1 MQTLR
6 EESIYNELDLYA
18 AAKRASIFVDKKKKF
33 AVVQATDTYIPIEEF
48 QKVFEKVSELIKDS
62 NIEKLIFDK
71 RALKV
76 FHQPSMEWYFIEWKS
91 DMYNY
96 GLTRHR
102 KLLPDDEIFRESVKI
117 GREKIF
123 KENPDLNLDKLDIKY
138 FDSLQEAIAN

>member
-1 MQTLR
+1 MQTVL
-6 EESIYNELDLYA
+6 EESIYNKLELYA
-18 AAKRASIFVDKKKKF
+18 AAKRASIFVNRESKF

-48 QKVFEKVSELIKDS
+48 QKIFHKVSELIKDS
-62 NIEKLIFDK
+62 DIGKLIFDK

-96 GLTRHR
+96 GLVHHR
-102 KLLPDDEIFRESVKI
+102 KLLPDDEVFRESVKI

-123 KENPDLNLDKLDIKY
+123 RENPDLNLEKLDIKY
-138 FDSLQEAIAN
+138 CDTLKNAIEI

>member
-1 MQTLR
+1 MQTVH
-6 EESIYNELDLYA
+6 EESIYKELNLYA
-18 AAKRASIFVDKKKKF
+18 AAKRASIFVDKDRKF

-48 QKVFEKVSELIKDS
+48 QKVFEKVSELVKDS
-62 NIEKLIFDK
+62 EINKLIFDK

-91 DMYNY
+91 DMYHY

-102 KLLPDDEIFRESVKI
+102 KLLPDDEIFRQSVKI

-123 KENPDLNLDKLDIKY
+123 RENPDLNLEKLDIQY
-138 FDSLQEAIAN
+138 CDTLQEAIDN